1 MMSNNSL
8 ISLIQNSHGNS
19 KTLQKILNS
28 AAYKELPLEQQAST
42 LLTIIENSE
51 RNKEVLVSVIEELK
65 LKLRS
70 EEFSKTPIFFN
81 ALISL
86 IKYANGNSNILMLI
100 LGYQYDDICT
110 NINIGFREWKQI
122 QEFFITITESASGNI
137 EVLQRV
143 LEQIVDQGIIYNAIE
158 SVPGIVLS
166 VVNCSNGNVK
176 ISEKILTKYNE
187 YGGLRLDQASSEQ
200 QKAIFCAISRTVI
213 DLNILMLEDILK
225 LARSLTA
232 LDLKEVLMILAE
244 RFNKDIEALTK
255 IIDCAHEYLPSQ
267 QQKDFLINLVE
278 ITNKV
283 QAVVKMVVE
292 QTQYLL
298 SPYGDEVLRFLDTV
312 RDPDKDLLSFTASS
326 PKSKKR
332 KVSFSFTEKE
342 ISNRETINEDEVDKE
357 VRNMEPKFS
366 I

>member
-1 MMSNNSL
+1 M
-8 ISLIQNSHGNS
+8 
-19 KTLQKILNS
+19 
-28 AAYKELPLEQQAST
+28 
-42 LLTIIENSE
+42 
-51 RNKEVLVSVIEELK
+51 
-65 LKLRS
+65 
-70 EEFSKTPIFFN
+70 
-81 ALISL
+81 
-86 IKYANGNSNILMLI
+86 
-100 LGYQYDDICT
+100 
-110 NINIGFREWKQI
+110 
-122 QEFFITITESASGNI
+122 
-137 EVLQRV
+137 

-200 QKAIFCAISRTVI
+200 QKAIFGAISRTVI
-213 DLNILMLEDILK
+213 DLNILMLEDILQ

-278 ITNKV
+278 ITNKD

-312 RDPDKDLLSFTASS
+312 KDPDKELLSFTASS

-332 KVSFSFTEKE
+332 KVSFSFTEEE
-342 ISNRETINEDEVDKE
+342 IPNRETINEDEIDKE